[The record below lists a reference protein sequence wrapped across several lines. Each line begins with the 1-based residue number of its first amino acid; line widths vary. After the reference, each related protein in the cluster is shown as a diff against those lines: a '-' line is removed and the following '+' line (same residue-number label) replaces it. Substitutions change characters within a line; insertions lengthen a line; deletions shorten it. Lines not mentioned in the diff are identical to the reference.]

1 MERDKQLD
9 LYRGLSMIYVVC
21 FIHVIYWLK
30 IGSEPILSLMLFE
43 MPIIFFISGASLSFR
58 KEPRSF
64 WNTLCSRFKRVVI
77 PYYICSVDDS
87 FGGYPNIGLAV
98 LASFHLQNVW

>member
-43 MPIIFFISGASLSFR
+43 MPLIFFISGASLSFNKGHR
-58 KEPRSF
+58 ILF
-64 WNTLCSRFKRVVI
+64 LQVVSCRI
-77 PYYICSVDDS
+77 LEETI
-87 FGGYPNIGLAV
+87 
-98 LASFHLQNVW
+98 HK